1 MVKAPKNQKEW
12 EATGLAGLPTP
23 SIRAWARITSTYLI
37 SFQYAAFKRHAMKV
51 KIDKKIKTQTPMRT
65 RVFCPGSAIHCK

>member
-23 SIRAWARITSTYLI
+23 SIRACARITSYYLI
-37 SFQYAAFKRHAMKV
+37 SFQYAAFKRQAMKV
-51 KIDKKIKTQTPMRT
+51 KIDKKIKTHTPMRT
-65 RVFCPGSAIHCK
+65 RVFCAGSAIHCK